1 MKAKTILDFD
11 ESLLGST
18 VIWYGKDTDGTIEVF
33 IDLLE
38 KGITIKMT
46 HWEYTNFVQ
55 NIAMGDFKLSQMR
68 AIEARKAYEA
78 RAEKKQKKKSKK
90 NQA

>member
-68 AIEARKAYEA
+68 AIEARKAYE
-78 RAEKKQKKKSKK
+78 KQKKKSTK